1 MKKTLLKKMLC
12 LLLASCVIILA
23 AGCTPSKSVQKKVL
37 NYLHEKYGN
46 NYDFEYVSYT
56 QNKETSG
63 RYEVNA
69 RCRND
74 GLDFKIF
81 VYSSVLITDS
91 YSVDR
96 ANAAMEKSIRE
107 FLLSR
112 DYSDS
117 IEKITWLNV
126 FEDDATDYKFR
137 TVPITEHYDLSDAE
151 NIYRVE
157 MSDDLNP
164 YQFVGGIYNFNAD
177 LLDSGV
183 ELKSASFSFEYKDL
197 TFVVETDSKSIKKY
211 SYGETIEKMVPIIE
225 TNASVKKGIFSID
238 KVCTIKM
245 DAAMRDQEFAVHKS
259 VH

>member
-1 MKKTLLKKMLC
+1 MLC
-12 LLLASCVIILA
+12 LLLASCIMILVA
-23 AGCTPSKSVQKKVL
+23 SCTPSKSMQKKVL

-46 NYDFEYVSYT
+46 NYDFEYISYT
-56 QNKETSG
+56 QNKGTNG
-63 RYEVNA
+63 RYEVNV
-69 RCRND
+69 RCKND
-74 GLDFKIF
+74 GLDFRIF

-96 ANAAMEKSIRE
+96 ANVAMEKNIRE

-117 IEKITWLNV
+117 IEKITWLNS

-137 TVPITEHYDLSDAE
+137 TVPLTDHYDLSDAE

-157 MSDDLNP
+157 MTDGLNP

-197 TFVVETDSKSIKKY
+197 TFVVETDSESIKKY

-225 TNASVKKGIFSID
+225 ENASEKGGLFSIN

-245 DAAMRDQEFAVHKS
+245 DAAMKGEEFAVQKS